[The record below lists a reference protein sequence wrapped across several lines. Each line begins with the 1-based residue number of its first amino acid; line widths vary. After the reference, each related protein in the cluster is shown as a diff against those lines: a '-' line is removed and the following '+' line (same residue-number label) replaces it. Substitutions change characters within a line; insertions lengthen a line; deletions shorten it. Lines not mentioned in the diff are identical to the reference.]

1 MEVTFDKYSLIIDGK
16 RTFIRSGAFHYFR
29 TPGAELA
36 NDRFSKL
43 KAAGYNAVDIY
54 FHWQYHSKKQGV
66 YDFTGIR
73 NIKKV
78 LQAAKN
84 NGLYVIARPGPFIN
98 GELSA
103 GGLPFWLL
111 ENKDVTPR
119 NRIGTEYHYSEEYMQ
134 FISEW
139 YDNIIPILNEFK
151 DNIIAF
157 QIENEYATDTM
168 EEDYMRELYKMARDR
183 GITCPI
189 FHNDAYFCGLWAD
202 VVDIYACDY
211 YPYINPNQNWKQD
224 NFCFDSLDNNE
235 DMFRSCK
242 ENSPIFIAEMQ
253 AGWFDKWDGQGY
265 KHIRDSL
272 GDEFINIITKTA
284 LSQGTSMFNH
294 YMAAGGTSWG
304 NLACDEVYTSYEFT
318 APLDE
323 YGIPR
328 ENFYK
333 AKEINYFLK
342 SFGFTQTEPL
352 EFNFS
357 QDGIYTRLRKDLENN
372 CEWLFLRNVNPETQV
387 LDLPD
392 LQKVTLKP
400 YDMKICTKDLELK
413 AVKIKFSDVEIFAK
427 LEDEKNDVVFFIAD
441 KDASIYLEDGDIIRG
456 GKQDYEHLKY
466 EKDGKTT
473 QFVFLTKPL
482 ADRTWIVNNQVIFNA
497 DIVYG
502 NKVIGLEKSTEI
514 AYFDLKYG
522 FSKKHC
528 KVKSKTSKFDLKNLD
543 VTFCANPIDNDFNY
557 SHWRKVEEK
566 TDALSCH
573 LYDEFLWYKGK
584 IPDNIE
590 EITLSARHLFAV
602 YINEK
607 EVLSRNSYK
616 IEKLQDI
623 PETIQISLNKKILNK
638 PENNLTI
645 LVQNLGFDKGFS
657 GDTNNPRGL
666 VTFKTAPEANIQLY
680 VNEKLPL
687 EHNITM
693 ESETPYLARI
703 SAEFNTEFNENE
715 KFSKYVYLKNFPYR
729 RATIYLNGHK
739 IGRYIKRTCV
749 QDKFYL
755 IDTFL
760 KEKNTLDIVI
770 WQREKN
776 IPTAWDFKNEIK
788 NVIIEV
794 GDEKRYQLFK

>member
-1 MEVTFDKYSLIIDGK
+1 MEITFDKYSLIIDGK

-29 TPGAELA
+29 TPGVELA
-36 NDRFSKL
+36 NDRFSKM

-54 FHWQYHSKKQGV
+54 FHWQYHSKKQGE
-66 YDFTGIR
+66 YDFSGIK

-84 NGLYVIARPGPFIN
+84 NGLFVIARPGPFIN
-98 GELSA
+98 GELSS
-103 GGLPFWLL
+103 GGLPYWLL
-111 ENKDVTPR
+111 ENKDVIPR
-119 NRIGTEYHYSEEYMQ
+119 NRIGTEYHYSPEYMK
-134 FISEW
+134 FIAEW

-168 EEDYMRELYKMARDR
+168 EEDYMRELYRMARER
-183 GITCPI
+183 GIECPI

-224 NFCFDSLDNNE
+224 NFCFDALDNNE
-235 DMFRSCK
+235 EMFRSCK

-265 KHIRDSL
+265 KHMREAL

-294 YMAAGGTSWG
+294 YMAVGGTSWG

-318 APLDE
+318 APIDE
-323 YGIPR
+323 YGVPR

-333 AKEINYFLK
+333 AKSINYFLK

-357 QDGIYTRLRKDLENN
+357 KEGIYTRLRKDLENN
-372 CEWLFLRNVNPETQV
+372 CEWLFIRNLNPGSQV
-387 LDLPD
+387 LELPFG
-392 LQKVTLKP
+392 QKSEIKP
-400 YDMKICTKDLELK
+400 YDMKICAKDLQLK
-413 AVKIKFSDVEIFAK
+413 ACKIKFSDTEIFAK
-427 LEDEKNDVVFFIAD
+427 LEDEKNDVVFFISD
-441 KDASIYLEDGDIIRG
+441 KNSYIYLEDGDIISG
-456 GKQDYEHLKY
+456 NKKDYDHLKY

-473 QFVFLTKPL
+473 QFVFLTKAL
-482 ADRTWIVNNQVIFNA
+482 SDKTWIINNQVIFNA

-522 FSKKHC
+522 FSKKNC
-528 KVKSKTSKFDLKNLD
+528 KVKSKPEKFDLKNLE
-543 VTFCANPIDNDFNY
+543 VTFCANPIDDDFNY
-557 SHWRKVEEK
+557 SHWKKVEDK
-566 TDALSCH
+566 TDAFSCH

-584 IPDNIE
+584 IPNNIT

-623 PETIQISLNKKILNK
+623 PETIQISLNKKILNR

-666 VTFKTAPEANIQLY
+666 VTFKTTPETDIQLY

-687 EHNITM
+687 EHNLNM
-693 ESETPYLARI
+693 ESETPYLVRI
-703 SAEFNTEFNENE
+703 SANFGVEFNDSER
-715 KFSKYVYLKNFPYR
+715 FSKYLYLKNFPYR

-739 IGRYIKRTCV
+739 IGRYIKRACV

-755 IDTFL
+755 INTFL
-760 KEKNTLDIVI
+760 KEKNIIDIVI
-770 WQREKN
+770 WQRDKN
-776 IPTAWDFKNEIK
+776 IPTAWDFKNEVK
-788 NVIIEV
+788 NVIIEI
-794 GDEKRYQLFK
+794 GDEKKYQLFK